1 MTSDVAKLKI
11 KNLLLEKYPAVTKVL
26 SKKKV
31 NQLIKDVYQVCSDD
45 FDSDTGRTTEEANRP
60 TPTFVLRGKSI

>member
-11 KNLLLEKYPAVTKVL
+11 KNLLLEKYPAVT
-26 SKKKV
+26 
-31 NQLIKDVYQVCSDD
+31 
-45 FDSDTGRTTEEANRP
+45 GRTTEEANRP